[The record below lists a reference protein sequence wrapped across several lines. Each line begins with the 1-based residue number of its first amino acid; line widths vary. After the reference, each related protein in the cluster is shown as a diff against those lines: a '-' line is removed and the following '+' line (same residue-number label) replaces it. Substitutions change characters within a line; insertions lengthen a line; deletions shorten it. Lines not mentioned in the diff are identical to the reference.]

1 MTLIEKNNSLLNA
14 SNDLEKL
21 SEYFI
26 DAFPVM
32 TRLEQQTA
40 LALYRL
46 LALGKPV
53 SISALSKVVNQ
64 TEADI
69 DIILH
74 SWPGLFFDDN
84 KVIGFWGLTTHEM
97 IHQFEVNKITVY
109 TWCAWDTL
117 FIPELLDTTAHVTS
131 HCAVSG
137 DEISLTISPKGI
149 EHAQPYSNQIMVS
162 FLVPDEDDLK
172 ENITTSFCHYV
183 FFFRSREDGELW
195 MAEHP
200 NTFLLTLNEA
210 FAIGKKMN
218 AARYSLVLNQ

>member
-1 MTLIEKNNSLLNA
+1 MTLIEQNNSLLNA
-14 SNDLEKL
+14 SNHLEKL
-21 SEYFI
+21 SEHFI
-26 DAFPVM
+26 HAFPVM

-53 SISALSKVVNQ
+53 SISALSKAVNQ
-64 TEADI
+64 AEADI

-74 SWPGLFFDDN
+74 SWPGLFFDDDN

-97 IHQFEVNKITVY
+97 SHQFEINKITVY

-117 FIPELLDTTAHVTS
+117 FIPELLNTTAHVTS

-137 DEISLTISPKGI
+137 DEISLTISPEGI
-149 EHAQPYSNQIMVS
+149 EHAQPDSNQIMVS
-162 FLVPDEDDLK
+162 FLVPDEDELK

-218 AARYSLVLNQ
+218 AARYNLTLY